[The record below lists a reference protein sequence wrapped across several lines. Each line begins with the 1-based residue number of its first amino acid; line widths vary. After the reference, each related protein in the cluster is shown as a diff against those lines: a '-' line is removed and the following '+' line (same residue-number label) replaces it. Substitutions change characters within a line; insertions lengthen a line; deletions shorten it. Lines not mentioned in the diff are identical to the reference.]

1 MKNNLLVLIIICIL
15 ILIGVLFFFMQ
26 NFNKTGSVMACEWIM
41 KLNFDYN
48 ENPYA
53 TINDNRK
60 KLIAIPYPYT
70 YSEFLTIIPR
80 ELNEGYLL
88 LKRAGCSKE
97 QVVHELYNPHNLVF
111 FNMTFEEYSTTY
123 DYGSNFQE
131 IYPRMIIDSIS
142 ELYICDLEFG
152 TNSTAEFNEIISQGE
167 LDARCE
173 KII

>member
-1 MKNNLLVLIIICIL
+1 
-15 ILIGVLFFFMQ
+15 
-26 NFNKTGSVMACEWIM
+26 M

-53 TINDNRK
+53 MVNDKRTE
-60 KLIAIPYPYT
+60 LIAIPHPYT
-70 YSEFLTIIPR
+70 YSEFLTIVPS

-123 DYGSNFQE
+123 DYGANFQE
-131 IYPRMIIDSIS
+131 IYPKMILDSIQ

-152 TNSTAEFNEIISQGE
+152 TNSTSEFNKIISQGE
-167 LDARCE
+167 LDAKCE